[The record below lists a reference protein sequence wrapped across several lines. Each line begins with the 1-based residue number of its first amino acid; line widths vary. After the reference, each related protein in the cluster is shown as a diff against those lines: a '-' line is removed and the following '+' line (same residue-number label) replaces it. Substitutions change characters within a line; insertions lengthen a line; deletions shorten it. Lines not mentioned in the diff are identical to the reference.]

1 MRCRCVFSNHC
12 ESHTC
17 DVVSCLSPAPMASL
31 HVDVVWCH
39 RYTNRFL
46 LVGTDIRLF
55 QIPEKDASSRETN
68 RDVLPGAEP
77 LAIQSDLEYFRCYS
91 CYMNPRTDILLAV
104 GQDTGKVS
112 LVSFGRTFHDQEWAT
127 REFVPKQPRRCNMVA
142 WNPVNYNL
150 LAACLDKHKGDHS
163 MHIWDVQNAATRPV
177 ELGYSDST
185 QSLSWFCQS
194 PMTFVSGMNNKQLRI
209 YDMRDSS
216 RPGSTSTKATNGLC
230 VDTFFEHRIASFYMN
245 QLVLWDTRNFEKP
258 VTTQT
263 ENGNIVK
270 IAWSPMRS
278 NVLSLLTKD
287 SYVVKLY
294 DVQHPQGVADDVE
307 PTMVERTVQPFPGA
321 VVLSSFS
328 WHPQDENR
336 MLAVTSTS
344 AARDYT
350 VFDRI
355 TLNWSPPSELVW
367 TQGRKLVHCW
377 DDRDNSYEL
386 SGDTAVKMRKRAL
399 LGYGLEPEDLGK
411 NAELCPGDSHL
422 RGLWSWLDLQRCL
435 EESSRLKLVNKSDY
449 AGGVR
454 AMLGD
459 LGSSRPSEPV
469 YRAGQGPLNLVT
481 YTSRERERV
490 LWLCGWKQ
498 RHDGLQGN
506 VFNRRLEKE
515 GSYARK
521 AAIHMFNLRLREAIT
536 VLKDAAT
543 AAQGC
548 ASASSLGLVA
558 LSLSGYTRETRESW
572 REVWHSLRLSLGDPY
587 LQAMFA
593 FLTAADDSYTELLQ
607 DCNMAIE
614 DRVAFAC
621 LHLTDAK
628 LLEYIEGLAEAL
640 VEKGNLD
647 GVLLTGMSEEGSQ
660 LLQRYLDRTGDVQT
674 VSVAA
679 LQSYPSPLS
688 SSPRAQLWVDHYRHL
703 LDQWQL
709 WYQRCQFDCQWVRQ
723 HAASVPAQQ
732 VLVSCNFCSLAAS
745 PYLQM
750 LQGGRHHQ
758 GNKGTHLTTATSQ
771 NKTKVTCCPHCRKPL
786 PRCALCLTNMG
797 TPAGSVWRGSNEQ
810 GDESGKLAEFS
821 TWFTWCQS
829 CRHGGH
835 AVHLIDWFRD
845 HADCPV
851 TGCNCKCSA
860 LDSAAVHTARNI
872 RSD

>member
-1 MRCRCVFSNHC
+1 
-12 ESHTC
+12 
-17 DVVSCLSPAPMASL
+17 MAGL
-31 HVDVVWCH
+31 QVDVTWCH
-39 RYTNRFL
+39 RYPNRFL
-46 LVGTDIRLF
+46 LVGTDIRLM
-55 QIPEKDASSRETN
+55 QVLEKDSVSREAS
-68 RDVLPGAEP
+68 RDAPSGAEL

-112 LVSFGRTFHDQEWAT
+112 LVSFGRSFQDQEWASK
-127 REFVPKQPRRCNMVA
+127 EFVPKQPRRCNMVA
-142 WNPVNYNL
+142 WNPVSYNY
-150 LAACLDKHKGDHS
+150 LAACLDKHKGDYS
-163 MHIWDVQNAATRPV
+163 VHIWDVQNVGCRPV
-177 ELGYSDST
+177 ELGYSDSA
-185 QSLSWFCQS
+185 QSLGWFYQS

-209 YDMRDSS
+209 YDTRDPS
-216 RPGSTSTKATNGLC
+216 RPCVASTKATNGLC
-230 VDTFFEHRIASFYMN
+230 VDPFFEHRIASFYMN

-258 VTTQT
+258 VTTQI
-263 ENGNIVK
+263 ENSNIVK
-270 IAWSPMRS
+270 IAWSPTRS
-278 NVLSLLTKD
+278 NVLGLLTKD
-287 SYVVKLY
+287 SNVVKLY

-307 PTMVERTVQPFPGA
+307 PTMVERTVQPFPSA
-321 VVLSSFS
+321 VMVSSFA
-328 WHPQDENR
+328 WHPHDENR
-336 MLAVTSTS
+336 MLAVTSGGSTI
-344 AARDYT
+344 DYT

-386 SGDTAVKMRKRAL
+386 SGDIAVKMRKRAL
-399 LGYGLEPEDLGK
+399 LGYGLEPDDLGK

-422 RGLWSWLDLQRCL
+422 RGLWSWLDLQRSL
-435 EESSRLKLVNKSDY
+435 EENSRLKLVNKSDY
-449 AGGVR
+449 AVGVR

-459 LGSSRPSEPV
+459 LGSTRPSEPV
-469 YRAGQGPLNLVT
+469 YRSGQGPLNLVT

-515 GSYARK
+515 GNYARK
-521 AAIHMFNLRLREAIT
+521 AAIHMFNLRMRDAVTVLREA
-536 VLKDAAT
+536 A
-543 AAQGC
+543 AAQGGTVG
-548 ASASSLGLVA
+548 SGGSSGLGMVA
-558 LSLSGYTRETRESW
+558 LALSGYTKDTREAW

-587 LQAMFA
+587 LQAIFA
-593 FLTAADDSYTELLQ
+593 FLTAADDSYHELLR

-621 LHLTDAK
+621 LHLSDAK
-628 LLEYIEGLAEAL
+628 LLEYIEGLKEIL
-640 VEKGNLD
+640 VEQGNLD

-679 LQSYPSPLS
+679 LQSHPSPLS
-688 SSPRAQLWVDHYRHL
+688 SSPRAQLWVDHYRQL

-723 HAASVPAQQ
+723 HAASMPAQQ

-745 PYLQM
+745 PYLQL
-750 LQGGRHHQ
+750 LQQGRQ
-758 GNKGTHLTTATSQ
+758 APGALKAAAHLATATSQ

-797 TPAGSVWRGSNEQ
+797 TPAGSVWRSSNEQ
-810 GDESGKLAEFS
+810 GEENDKLAEFS

-835 AVHLIDWFRD
+835 AIHLMDWFRD

-851 TGCNCKCSA
+851 TGCSCKCSA
-860 LDSAAVHTARNI
+860 LDSVAVHAAGSVR
-872 RSD
+872 DE

>member
-1 MRCRCVFSNHC
+1 
-12 ESHTC
+12 
-17 DVVSCLSPAPMASL
+17 MASL

-543 AAQGC
+543 AAQVSQPGC

>member
-1 MRCRCVFSNHC
+1 
-12 ESHTC
+12 
-17 DVVSCLSPAPMASL
+17 MASL

-91 CYMNPRTDILLAV
+91 CYLNPRTDILLAV

-163 MHIWDVQNAATRPV
+163 IHIWDVQNAATRPV

-449 AGGVR
+449 SVGVR

-506 VFNRRLEKE
+506 VFNHRLEKE

-543 AAQGC
+543 AAQVSHPGC

-628 LLEYIEGLAEAL
+628 LLEYIDGLAEAL

>member
-1 MRCRCVFSNHC
+1 MQH
-12 ESHTC
+12 
-17 DVVSCLSPAPMASL
+17 
-31 HVDVVWCH
+31 
-39 RYTNRFL
+39 
-46 LVGTDIRLF
+46 
-55 QIPEKDASSRETN
+55 ETH

-91 CYMNPRTDILLAV
+91 CYLNPRTDILLAV

-163 MHIWDVQNAATRPV
+163 IHIWDVQNAATRPV

-230 VDTFFEHRIASFYMN
+230 VDTFIEHRIASFYMN

-287 SYVVKLY
+287 SHVVKLY

-449 AGGVR
+449 AVGVR

-543 AAQGC
+543 AAQVSHPGC

-587 LQAMFA
+587 LQAIFA

-621 LHLTDAK
+621 LHLIDAK

-647 GVLLTGMSEEGSQ
+647 GVLLTGMSEE

-674 VSVAA
+674 ASVAA

-797 TPAGSVWRGSNEQ
+797 TPAGSTWRGSNEQ

-835 AVHLIDWFRD
+835 AVHLIDWFRREGPLPKCPKASGGTSGRSHRQVRLHQISGCVQGD